1 MAGEPTPIT
10 RAEYAALYGGAVANE
25 PTPITRA
32 EYAAM
37 YGDQQSPGEA
47 AGRAFTGGMQN
58 ILNGLTLGFGDEG
71 VAGANALIDRA
82 QGVPLSAAYD
92 QRLADTRAMR
102 NEFRQAAGGPL
113 AIASDVG
120 SSLLMPIKKE
130 LFSAHPKK
138 MAALLGGLYG
148 FGESEGTPEDR
159 ALGAAGGSVVG
170 AGSTALLQALGA
182 GAKAVLQSD
191 LGLKVRDA
199 ASKAKEYLSKTL
211 LSPELGQAGKVT
223 VTGGD
228 AVPALAPDLTP
239 TQVQLLQRAREISP
253 AQMAKAASTLDAA
266 ISEQVPMTLVEALA
280 NEGTTRQARFL
291 ANYEPTMG
299 KVGDFIEQR
308 SAAAPG
314 RISTIADAIAPSKPS
329 FQGGTS
335 LRQGAEKVD
344 RALRAERRAITN
356 PIYEEAFR
364 QKPILTSPEVERLLS
379 HPDIVPSVKDAQRVI
394 AIRKGVGVDE
404 VPANSIEVAN
414 EVLAELSSRGK
425 AAKWQVGDK
434 ASYNLAEAKD
444 ALESAIYKEAPGLKV
459 ARDAYGVISKQL
471 KEQVGADAVSML
483 KNLEIGQMEGA
494 GEKLM
499 SMPAEMLVKVK
510 KAFET
515 QGAEQNLR
523 DGIRA
528 YFTQIIEKQSGGFS
542 NNRNIVSK
550 LLGNTQTVNRLKAVL
565 GADEADKIIKQ
576 LAREE
581 TLFKGAQSLNPQ
593 SGTAGNLAEANAFE
607 AQPGM
612 TGAILKALMS
622 PRATAQKAIDKFL
635 MRPANEQL
643 AQDMAETYITN
654 PRQGLADLRSIL
666 PIQEQRYPYI
676 NQTNELV
683 KALIRGGGRS
693 AATISGQLG
702 STK

>member
-1 MAGEPTPIT
+1 MAPLPDFIPDE
-10 RAEYAALYGGAVANE
+10 AVASAPALPDFIPDE
-25 PTPITRA
+25 HVSSTPEAGVLDMFSRGIPFND
-32 EYAAM
+32 EIAAF
-37 YGDQQSPGEA
+37 G
-47 AGRAFTGGMQN
+47 N
-58 ILNGLTLGFGDEG
+58 TLGQKTIMPALDA
-71 VAGANALIDRA
+71 VTGANIAPDGTWGELYSKNLANKRGALALQA
-82 QGVPLSAAYD
+82 QEHPIASIIAPMLTATTLPFSKTAGPIKQGAAY
-92 QRLADTRAMR
+92 
-102 NEFRQAAGGPL
+102 
-113 AIASDVG
+113 
-120 SSLLMPIKKE
+120 
-130 LFSAHPKK
+130 
-138 MAALLGGLYG
+138 GGLYG
-148 FGESEGTPEDR
+148 FADSENGLLNR
-159 ALGAAGGSVVG
+159 SLGAAGGSAIG
-170 AGSTALLQALGA
+170 AGTTGLIQALGA
-182 GAKAVLQSD
+182 GAKAALQSD
-191 LGLKVRDA
+191 LGLKVRDTA
-199 ASKAKEYLSKTL
+199 AKAKDYLSKTL
-211 LSPELGQAGKVT
+211 FSPELGQAGKVT

-228 AVPALAPDLTP
+228 AVPAIAPDLTP

-253 AQMAKAASTLDAA
+253 AKMAEAANTLDAA

-299 KVGDFIEQR
+299 KVGDFIGQR
-308 SAAAPG
+308 SKDAPV

-335 LRQGAEKVD
+335 LRKGAEKVD

-356 PIYEEAFR
+356 PIYEEVF
-364 QKPILTSPEVERLLS
+364 QTTPVLTSPEVDRLLK
-379 HPDIVPSVKDAQRVI
+379 HPSIAPSVKDAREVI
-394 AIRKGVGVDE
+394 AIRRGLSIDE
-404 VPANSIEVAN
+404 VPTNSTEVAN

-425 AAKWQVGDK
+425 AAKWQAGDK
-434 ASYNLAEAKD
+434 ASYNLAEAQD
-444 ALESAIYKEAPGLKV
+444 ALESAIYKEAPTLKI
-459 ARDAYGVISKQL
+459 ARDTYASISKQL
-471 KEQVGADAVSML
+471 KEEVGADAVSML
-483 KNLEIGQMEGA
+483 KNLEIGQMESA

-499 SMPAEMLVKVK
+499 DLPAEMLVKVK
-510 KAFET
+510 KAFEAK
-515 QGAEQNLR
+515 GAEQNLR

-528 YFTQIIEKQSGGFS
+528 YFTQVIEKQSGGFS
-542 NNRNIVSK
+542 NNRNIVTK

-581 TLFKGAQSLNPQ
+581 TLFKGAQALNPQ

-654 PRQGLADLRSIL
+654 PQKGLADLRSIL

-702 STK
+702 SRK